1 VDDGPGN
8 DVFLLLF
15 KQGHLFMGLHLSL
28 FEVRFTGALPDNA
41 LVLAARAHGLVELGR
56 VEEGHLGDG
65 ERLVVFD
72 FEIEHFERL
81 KRHQIIKVRT
91 RVSLNLL
98 HERSHVRLIL
108 QRQLRHAIFD
118 EARVKPEL
126 ERHVLNIILL
136 RLISVRQLH
145 VDSPFVI
152 SRYTPFH
159 IIAGLDLILV
169 DELLQFHQ
177 TFSSSQL

>member
-1 VDDGPGN
+1 MDDGPGN

-28 FEVRFTGALPDNA
+28 FEVGFTGALPDNA
-41 LVLAARAHGLVELGR
+41 LVLAARAHRLVELGR

-91 RVSLNLL
+91 RVSLYLL

-108 QRQLRHAIFD
+108 
-118 EARVKPEL
+118 
-126 ERHVLNIILL
+126 
-136 RLISVRQLH
+136 
-145 VDSPFVI
+145 
-152 SRYTPFH
+152 
-159 IIAGLDLILV
+159 
-169 DELLQFHQ
+169 
-177 TFSSSQL
+177 